1 MVTIYMILVIE
12 FVVRFLYNRR
22 LRKGDG
28 PQYDGTHYLDT
39 RAELVFAGL
48 TLSSIAIYIR

>member
-12 FVVRFLYNRR
+12 FVVRFLYNRP